1 MRSDFSIV
9 VDNKEVYFKSSSG
22 EDIYPILYKGSTYLP
37 VRSIGEIMGKNV
49 NWDEKNKTINISGV
63 REASVSYNSKNKN
76 NGAENILIQERSDFT
91 ILIDGNK
98 KEFHS
103 VLGQKIYPILYNGST
118 YLPIRAIGEIMDKEV
133 LWDAENNTVTLKSKN
148 SLTVTDADS
157 FNSTNNKQG
166 NLSLED
172 AKKIALEYA
181 KVKEK
186 DAVFKKT
193 KKDYEN
199 GKEVYDIEFYVGR
212 DEYEIEIDINTGEI
226 VKYDFDIE
234 SSNSKNDTQSNLSL
248 EDAKKIALEYAKVK
262 EKDAVFKKTKKD
274 YENGKEVY
282 DIEFYVGRD
291 EYEIEIDIN
300 TGEIVK
306 YDFDIESSN
315 SKNDTQSNLSLED
328 AKKIALE
335 YAKVKEKDAV
345 FKKTKKDYEDGKEI
359 YDIEFYVG
367 RNEYEIEIDANTGEI
382 IEYDLDYDD

>member
-1 MRSDFSIV
+1 
-9 VDNKEVYFKSSSG
+9 
-22 EDIYPILYKGSTYLP
+22 
-37 VRSIGEIMGKNV
+37 
-49 NWDEKNKTINISGV
+49 
-63 REASVSYNSKNKN
+63 
-76 NGAENILIQERSDFT
+76 
-91 ILIDGNK
+91 
-98 KEFHS
+98 
-103 VLGQKIYPILYNGST
+103 
-118 YLPIRAIGEIMDKEV
+118 MDKEV

-291 EYEIEIDIN
+291 EYEIEID
-300 TGEIVK
+300 
-306 YDFDIESSN
+306 
-315 SKNDTQSNLSLED
+315 
-328 AKKIALE
+328 
-335 YAKVKEKDAV
+335 
-345 FKKTKKDYEDGKEI
+345 
-359 YDIEFYVG
+359 
-367 RNEYEIEIDANTGEI
+367 ANTGEI

>member
-274 YENGKEVY
+274 YE
-282 DIEFYVGRD
+282 
-291 EYEIEIDIN
+291 
-300 TGEIVK
+300 
-306 YDFDIESSN
+306 
-315 SKNDTQSNLSLED
+315 
-328 AKKIALE
+328 
-335 YAKVKEKDAV
+335 
-345 FKKTKKDYEDGKEI
+345 DGKEI